1 MFLLF
6 ITCSQSDSTDIKFSK
21 KHLHLENILIIS
33 YKLII
38 YYKLL
43 ISILV
48 LQND

>member
-21 KHLHLENILIIS
+21 KHLQNILIVS
-33 YKLII
+33 YKLF
-38 YYKLL
+38 
-43 ISILV
+43 ISMLV